1 MNFDPPT
8 VQEVRNIIFSLK
20 NAAHG
25 HDGIKSVLIKET
37 IDYIIK
43 PLTHILSLSLKT
55 GIVPQNLKV
64 ARVIPIFKTGDSKE
78 FSNYRPISILPCISK
93 ILERLVFSRL
103 FNHLD
108 ANNILYKHQYGFRK
122 RHSTEHALIQL
133 VNYIS
138 SALDNKKFALGV
150 FLDLRHSIWSVTI
163 F

>member
-1 MNFDPPT
+1 MMALKVFLLKRQLTILLNLSL
-8 VQEVRNIIFSLK
+8 IFSHCLWK
-20 NAAHG
+20 
-25 HDGIKSVLIKET
+25 LE
-37 IDYIIK
+37 
-43 PLTHILSLSLKT
+43 LSLRIWKLLGLYQFLRPVT
-55 GIVPQNLKV
+55 
-64 ARVIPIFKTGDSKE
+64 KE

-138 SALDNKKFALGV
+138 SALDNKKNLLLESSWTWV
-150 FLDLRHSIWSVTI
+150 RHSIRSVTI
-163 F
+163 FWLPNLVDTEWRMLPWDGLEAT